1 MSLNGKC
8 GTSLLVHTGDG
19 PSRSDGR
26 HLKCKL
32 WTCLVLMT
40 GVATG
45 CGGSGDSSG
54 SPAGT
59 KSSGPAKGL
68 VFVGFDASE
77 VLVDAMRQGKIQGLV
92 VQNPLRMGKLSVET
106 MVKHLE
112 KQAIEKQISTGETL
126 VTPQNMKDPDV
137 APLIHPP
144 QVDNA
149 SDASLSGTKAKK
161 YRVIVIPKGTT
172 HEFWKTLH
180 AGTLQAAKE
189 LGNVEVIWQG
199 PQKEDDRVLQIQLV
213 QNAVAAGVDGIVIAP
228 LDSRAL
234 VEPIE
239 AAIAKGIPVLIFDS
253 ALESTKPVSYVAT
266 NNYHGGVLAAQRMGE
281 ATQRRR
287 TGDLAAL
294 RGWFREHGAA
304 GEGVY
309 RHACQGVSQD
319 QADFRLGIRRPDFR
333 LGPAESPEPGD
344 AISRAGRRD
353 LLPQRV
359 EHLRDAA
366 GSGRCRDAL
375 RWAVTRSGGKARCR
389 ASGNARRE
397 QGVRSDTGTRLRV
410 ARAGNRR
417 SARLDRRERCRQ
429 EHADED
435 LERRHSTGF
444 GVDESERRALRA
456 ARSA

>member
-8 GTSLLVHTGDG
+8 GTSFLMRIGSA
-19 PSRSDGR
+19 PPRSEGR
-26 HLKCKL
+26 HLKCGL
-32 WTCLVLMT
+32 WTCLVLMV
-40 GVATG
+40 GVASG
-45 CGGSGDSSG
+45 CGGSSDSSG

-59 KSSGPAKGL
+59 KSAGPAKGL

-112 KQAIEKQISTGETL
+112 KQAIDKQISTGETL

-149 SDASLSGTKAKK
+149 SDLSLSGTKAKK
-161 YRVIVIPKGTT
+161 FRVIVIPKGTT

-199 PQKEDDRVLQIQLV
+199 PQKEDDRVFQINLV

-239 AAIAKGIPVLIFDS
+239 AAIGKGIPVLIFDS

-281 ATQRRR
+281 
-287 TGDLAAL
+287 LL
-294 RGWFREHGAA
+294 K
-304 GEGVY
+304 GEGRVILLRY
-309 RHACQGVSQD
+309 AVGSESTEQREKGFTDTLAKEFPRIKLISD
-319 QADFRLGIRRPDFR
+319 SEYA
-333 LGPAESPEPGD
+333 GPTSDSAQQKAQS
-344 AISRAGRRD
+344 
-353 LLPQRV
+353 L
-359 EHLRDAA
+359 
-366 GSGRCRDAL
+366 
-375 RWAVTRSGGKARCR
+375 VTRYRGQVDGIFCPNES
-389 ASGNARRE
+389 
-397 QGVRSDTGTRLRV
+397 
-410 ARAGNRR
+410 
-417 SARLDRRERCRQ
+417 
-429 EHADED
+429 
-435 LERRHSTGF
+435 STF
-444 GVDESERRALRA
+444 GMLRALDGA
-456 ARSA
+456 GMLSAGP